1 MLKVYSAH
9 WCPHC
14 METIKYL
21 EKNKIAFEVIEI
33 EKQPDHI
40 VQKVIDANGGE
51 DWVIPTL
58 ELNGKWREGKVFN
71 EAELKADLAA
81 MGVV

>member
-1 MLKVYSAH
+1 
-9 WCPHC
+9 

>member
-1 MLKVYSAH
+1 MLKVYSAP

-14 METIKYL
+14 TETIKYL
-21 EKNKIAFEVIEI
+21 EDNNIAFEVIEI

-40 VQKVIDANGGE
+40 VQKVVDANGGD

-58 ELNGKWREGKVFN
+58 EFDGKWREGKVFN
-71 EAELKADLAA
+71 ETELKADLIALGA
-81 MGVV
+81 V